1 MKSQVSHT
9 GRQAKPGNRKVL
21 VVANKIIEG
30 QTLRQAIG
38 LQVGDEAARRSAR
51 DRAPEARLQRPGAF
65 GPCAGDVDP
74 PRG

>member
-9 GRQAKPGNRKVL
+9 GRQAKPGNRKVR
-21 VVANKIIEG
+21 VVANEIIEG

-51 DRAPEARLQRPGAF
+51 DRVRKHVSSGPGRSDHAL
-65 GPCAGDVDP
+65 AA
-74 PRG
+74 